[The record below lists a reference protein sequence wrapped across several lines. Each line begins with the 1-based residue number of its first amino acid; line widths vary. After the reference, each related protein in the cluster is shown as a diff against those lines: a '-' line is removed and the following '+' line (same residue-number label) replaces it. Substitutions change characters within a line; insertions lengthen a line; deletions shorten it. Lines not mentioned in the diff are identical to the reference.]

1 VNLHLDFN
9 TIITKKF
16 KLKTM
21 KKIILTLSF
30 AFVLTQIIK
39 AQVITAVPC
48 DMLGMSVNVGSS
60 TNSISIYH
68 SGQYMTHPQSENIF
82 TWEFTDQQGNIIY
95 QDTIVDDEF
104 CNFSHNWSLTDTINV
119 SVHLVNDSAN
129 LDAWYTNQGLPLNG
143 NSINCLFTD
152 QLYWNT
158 GASTPWGSWTFIH
171 GNLGIDVTNVNE
183 SQIVESN
190 LKLYPSPSF
199 NYLNL
204 EGPKEDY
211 CLQIFNIQGQLFH
224 EMKNI
229 NGNQKID
236 VSFLPSGLYFINVNN
251 NKVNQ
256 TKRFIKR

>member
-1 VNLHLDFN
+1 
-9 TIITKKF
+9 
-16 KLKTM
+16 M
-21 KKIILTLSF
+21 KKILLILAF
-30 AFVLTQIIK
+30 AAGLAQITK
-39 AQVITAVPC
+39 AQVITAIPC

-82 TWEFTDQQGNIIY
+82 TWEFTDQQGNILH
-95 QDTIVDDEF
+95 QDTIVSDAF

-119 SVHLVNDSAN
+119 TVHLVNDSAN

-171 GNLGIDVTNVNE
+171 GNPGIDVTNVNE

-211 CLQIFNIQGQLFH
+211 CLQILNIQGQLFH

-256 TKRFIKR
+256 TIRFIKR

>member
-1 VNLHLDFN
+1 MNLHLDFN

-21 KKIILTLSF
+21 KKIILTLSI
-30 AFVLTQIIK
+30 ALGLTQIIK

-68 SGQYMTHPQSENIF
+68 SGQYMTHPRENNIF
-82 TWEFTDQQGNIIY
+82 SWEFTDQIGNILH
-95 QDTIVDDEF
+95 QDTIVNDAF

-119 SVHLVNDSAN
+119 TVHLVNDSAN

-204 EGPKEDY
+204 DGPKEDY

-251 NKVNQ
+251 NNVNQ